1 MEGPCIIGLE
11 NLAQRAAGLD
21 RNRDRA
27 ALFGA
32 CIVVRDSGSIYYYFG
47 VLLLSYQII
56 PAPTHIHTL
65 GIIVSSELSI
75 LVHCVH
81 SDILRVLTKVPW
93 TTRTQAMN

>member
-1 MEGPCIIGLE
+1 MEGHCIIGLE
-11 NLAQRAAGLD
+11 NLSQRAAGLD
-21 RNRDRA
+21 RNRNRA

-47 VLLLSYQII
+47 VLLSYQII
-56 PAPTHIHTL
+56 PAPTHIHVL
-65 GIIVSSELSI
+65 GIIVSSELPI